1 MRTHQ
6 LLYSMETYSSALNT
20 VKQFINVKSLYFVLP
35 LFLYSCTT
43 GNTKPAP
50 PPLVGLPVITLESED
65 QTVYKEYPAS
75 VEATANI
82 EIRSQ
87 VDGALEKIYVDEG
100 VKVNKGQMLFKINDR
115 PYKEQLNQAKANLMS
130 VRADLENAEL
140 EVQKKTRLVDNK
152 ILTDFQLKS
161 AISARDAAKAKVQL
175 ALSAVESAKINMDYT
190 LIRATSSGYIG
201 RLLKKQGSLISSSD
215 PQPLTILSNV
225 EELHVYFSLAENDF
239 IEFKNS
245 TPGNNLQE
253 KLHNLPPVSLLL
265 SDQRTYEH
273 SGKIDMVDGQFDKN
287 TGAITL
293 RATFKNPEGVLR
305 NGNTGRIL
313 LQKSFGETLLV
324 PQMATVEIQDKIFVY
339 IVGKDNKVSQ
349 QPIEVLSKNGPNYL
363 VRTGVKQGDRIVYKG
378 IDLLQ
383 DGQLITPQT
392 LPKDSIL

>member
-6 LLYSMETYSSALNT
+6 LLYAMKTSSSLLNT
-20 VKQFINVKSLYFVLP
+20 VKQFINVKSIYFILP

-50 PPLVGLPVITLESED
+50 PPLVGLPVITLESEE

-100 VKVNKGQMLFKINDR
+100 VKVSKGQMLFKINDR
-115 PYKEQLNQAKANLMS
+115 PYQEQLNQAEANLMS

-140 EVQKKTRLVDNK
+140 EVEKKTRLVDNK
-152 ILTDFQLKS
+152 ILTDYQLKS

-190 LIRATSSGYIG
+190 LIRATSSGFIG

-225 EELHVYFSLAENDF
+225 DELHVYFSLAENDF

-245 TPGNNLQE
+245 TPGDNLQE
-253 KLHNLPPVSLLL
+253 KLQNLPPVNLLL

-339 IVGKDNKVSQ
+339 VVGKDNKVTQ

-363 VRTGVKQGDRIVYKG
+363 VRTGVNQGDRIVYKG

-383 DGQLITPQT
+383 DGQLITPQS